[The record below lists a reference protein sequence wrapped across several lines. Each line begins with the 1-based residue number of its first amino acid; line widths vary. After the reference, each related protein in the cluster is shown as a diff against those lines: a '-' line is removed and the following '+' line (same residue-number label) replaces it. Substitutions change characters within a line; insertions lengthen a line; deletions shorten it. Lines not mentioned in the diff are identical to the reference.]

1 MSAMRFSD
9 RVAVI
14 TGGGGG
20 IGRAISLNL
29 GREGATVVAADID
42 PQAAEETARLVIR
55 DGGQALAIE
64 VDITRKQSVQA
75 LVAEVLRAYGKVD
88 ILVNNAGIDIKGAV
102 VDLEESSWDKIL
114 DINLKG
120 MFLVTQAVLP
130 FMIAIRYGR
139 IVNMSSMLGRTGKA
153 YSSPYCAS
161 KFGVIGFSQAVAL
174 EVGKFR
180 ITVNVVCPGPVDTE
194 MIRQSIAQ
202 SAQLQGVTCEEFLQ
216 TYFIN
221 QTPLGRIAKPTDV
234 AHAVVFLAS
243 DEAAFITGSALN
255 VSGGREMH

>member
-42 PQAAEETARLVIR
+42 PQTAEETARLVIR

-174 EVGKFR
+174 EVGKFG

-221 QTPLGRIAKPTDV
+221 QTPLGRIAQPTDV
-234 AHAVVFLAS
+234 AHAVVFLVS